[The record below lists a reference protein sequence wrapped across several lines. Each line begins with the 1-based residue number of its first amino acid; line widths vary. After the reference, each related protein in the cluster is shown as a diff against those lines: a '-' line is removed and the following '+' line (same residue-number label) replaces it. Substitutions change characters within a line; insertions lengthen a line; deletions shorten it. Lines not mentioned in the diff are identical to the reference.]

1 MMLLKKYITPL
12 TINRICTTK
21 PRARKKTECRESA
34 LPATCSASGF
44 QGRASQ
50 CGSGGSGGTWSLS
63 PFPFWNQVSHVGQ
76 YLSRPALP
84 WSKELVGGL
93 YKCSCTSQATSLH
106 TRCRTRFHRK
116 YVSSSA
122 VIPLED
128 RRKKAVGWILEP
140 LSFRTQELRMSLVPP
155 LERARGR
162 PRQGE
167 VAEKNGCQGSPSLQ
181 YLPACL

>member
-1 MMLLKKYITPL
+1 MWEWGFWRYLVPEPL
-12 TINRICTTK
+12 
-21 PRARKKTECRESA
+21 PFLESG
-34 LPATCSASGF
+34 PI
-44 QGRASQ
+44 
-50 CGSGGSGGTWSLS
+50 CGS
-63 PFPFWNQVSHVGQ
+63 VSIKTCVTMEQRACWG
-76 YLSRPALP
+76 
-84 WSKELVGGL
+84 V
-93 YKCSCTSQATSLH
+93 YKCSCTSQATSPH
-106 TRCRTRFHRK
+106 TRCRTRFRRK
-116 YVSSSA
+116 YASSSA

-128 RRKKAVGWILEP
+128 RRKKDVGWILEP